1 MLAINILDLLYISR
15 SMNDLNAQ
23 VLSKIAAATFSCG
36 TSLENFTSKLVFKD
50 DDVGFSIDIG
60 ARDLTEGEEVRDRL
74 KHAIAEI
81 NGIGKV
87 TIILTSAKEVT
98 NDQAKGDVRQAKPK
112 IKHYIDNVRNIILV
126 AAGKG
131 GVGKSTIAV
140 AIAEHLQKLG
150 KNVGIADADIY
161 GPSIPQMFGIS
172 GMPEIANNKMIPHIA
187 RSIQINSIG
196 FLTKGEA
203 IAWRGPMASKAIYQL
218 LSVTAWDN
226 LDYLIIDMPPGT
238 GDIHLSILENYHV
251 TGAVI
256 VTTPQKISQIDVQKA
271 IELYKKFNLHIYGI
285 IENMSYLVDAATGN
299 HLKIFTGESGK
310 HLSEKYDIPLIASI
324 PITLELPANC
334 DTGKGLADLIDITL
348 DRILQH

>member
-1 MLAINILDLLYISR
+1 
-15 SMNDLNAQ
+15 MNDLNAQ
-23 VLSKIAAATFSCG
+23 VLSKIAAATFSDG

-50 DDVGFSIDIG
+50 CDVGFSIDIG
-60 ARDLTEGEEVRDRL
+60 TRRLSEGEEVRDRL
-74 KHAIAEI
+74 KGAIAGI
-81 NGIGKV
+81 SGIGKI
-87 TIILTSAKEVT
+87 TIILTSAKEAHES
-98 NDQAKGDVRQAKPK
+98 QATPKGDVHQAKPK

-131 GVGKSTIAV
+131 GVGKSTMAV

-203 IAWRGPMASKAIYQL
+203 VAWRGPMASKAIYQL
-218 LSVTAWDN
+218 LSVTAWDD

-251 TGAVI
+251 MGAVI

-271 IELYKKFNLHIYGI
+271 IELYKKFNLPIFGI
-285 IENMSYLVDAATGN
+285 IENMSYLIDTATGN
-299 HLKIFTGESGK
+299 HLKIFAGESGK
-310 HLSEKYDIPLIASI
+310 YLSEKYDIPLIAK
-324 PITLELPANC
+324 LPLVPQLSTNC
-334 DTGKGLADLIDITL
+334 DNGEPLSDSINIPL
-348 DRILQH
+348 DRILQQ